1 MKNILSYRTL
11 AACWLVVLSMW
22 ACDKKKDAEPKSIE
36 KSITAFSFVTPAVT
50 ATVDNS
56 AKTITGTLPVGT
68 DATNLSPT
76 IVVSSKAIVSPAS
89 GVAQDFTKPVVY
101 TVTAEDGSKQ
111 TYTATISVTKATG
124 KDMLSFSFNALSP
137 VVSATIDA
145 AAKTISATLPV
156 GSSVTALV
164 PTFTVS
170 ERATVTPA
178 SGVAQDFSKV
188 VTYTVTAEDGTT
200 QAYTSAIT
208 VLVLPSVT
216 TGAASGITTTGFA
229 MAGNL
234 TATGSAGITQY
245 GHVWSTTVALPTVAD
260 SRTSLGATAAART
273 FSSDVTG
280 LSANTL
286 YNVRA
291 YATSPIG
298 TVYGAA
304 VQVRTSASA
313 ELPTITTST
322 ANSIL
327 STSAKA
333 DGEVGKA
340 GTSALTQY
348 GHVWSAANQTPT
360 VADSKTTLTAAGTFP
375 LRFTSDLSGL
385 VANTTYYLRAYAT
398 SASGTSYSAVN
409 TFKTSDAGN
418 ELNIIKG
425 VVLTGKTGNK
435 YTDLDQ
441 TILLSLNTG
450 KVYKFSEGAANS
462 NDIDVILSLYSNKEK
477 VGAGSE
483 DVILYSPTGLLLKD
497 LFWGNFPKV
506 LADQDWPVYKGTK
519 IDYFT
524 VNTYPPGVWWDKI
537 NSVSDL
543 TTIIAK
549 DYVSYGS
556 ELKIVDSKGNIND
569 DRLYVFKTKEG
580 KNGIFKVTNANKKS
594 DSYAVTID
602 IKVQK

>member
-50 ATVDNS
+50 AIVDNS

-124 KDMLSFSFNALSP
+124 KDMLTFSFNALSP

-313 ELPTITTST
+313 EMPTVTS
-322 ANSIL
+322 NNPNNIL
-327 STSAKA
+327 STSAKVS
-333 DGEVGKA
+333 GVVNKP
-340 GTSALTQY
+340 GTASVTAY
-348 GHVWSAANQTPT
+348 GHCWSNTDQTPT
-360 VADSKTTLTAAGTFP
+360 IANSKTTLTASGTYP
-375 LRFTSDLSGL
+375 LNYESELSGL
-385 VANTTYYLRAYAT
+385 IANTTYYVRAYAT
-398 SASGTSYSAVN
+398 STAGTAYSTVA
-409 TFKTSDAGN
+409 TFKTANTADDLVQFSNIVMTLKRGDAYSSDDQPAFIN
-418 ELNIIKG
+418 
-425 VVLTGKTGNK
+425 LT
-435 YTDLDQ
+435 
-441 TILLSLNTG
+441 TG
-450 KVYKFSEGAANS
+450 KVYKFGEGKANAAN
-462 NDIDVILSLYSNKEK
+462 IDLVVKLYSTTSVFSGDNVEIHSPSK
-477 VGAGSE
+477 VL
-483 DVILYSPTGLLLKD
+483 DVDK
-497 LFWGNFPKV
+497 FWGDFVTKYI
-506 LADQDWPVYKGTK
+506 AQDWSVYKATK
-519 IDYFT
+519 IGYVEESRYPWAKT
-524 VNTYPPGVWWDKI
+524 NT
-537 NSVSDL
+537 SSDL
-543 TTIIAK
+543 ASVIKNSFVGLSADAYRVMSSDGT
-549 DYVSYGS
+549 
-556 ELKIVDSKGNIND
+556 
-569 DRLYVFKTKEG
+569 VFDNRVFIFQTREG
-580 KNGIFKVTNANKKS
+580 KQGMLRITDGSKKI
-594 DSYAVTID
+594 DSYTVTFD